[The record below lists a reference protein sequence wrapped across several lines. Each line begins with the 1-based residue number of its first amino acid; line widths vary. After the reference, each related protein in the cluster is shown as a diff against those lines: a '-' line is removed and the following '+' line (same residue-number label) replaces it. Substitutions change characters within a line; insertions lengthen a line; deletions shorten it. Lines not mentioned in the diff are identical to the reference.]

1 MTQFEQLSQRETDVA
16 ELLLQGKS
24 NKQIA
29 AVLKVSVRAVEF
41 HLSKIYAK
49 LGVASRTEAALIL
62 ANTLIRESTGN
73 NLREAAIDG
82 LAKTPDNG
90 EKTISRRLPM
100 KNLLL
105 VIGGALL
112 TTVLVV
118 TLALANSNSKK
129 VEVALT
135 SPSYISTQIISIPTQ
150 SLITSSEPILEQ
162 IYQLAHE
169 YDQAVQAEKQNG
181 AVEISK
187 DLTSG
192 DEIFFFKD
200 QSYIRI
206 SELFEQFLEQKTN
219 LENLYTQ
226 IYRDRLQPTPFPT
239 QSSPEQD
246 KAYYD
251 FLAEQAD
258 EYCSL
263 ESWQKDIQAKT
274 VLAYNPDEGKY
285 LPLYMGDTIARC
297 EIYAQM
303 VEEFRVAPM
312 LTKINQGA
320 DIAMIR
326 QIIGNPNLRLSFKTI
341 APLANA
347 HGRNAAIYVDETG
360 AKYYIDI
367 ETARLVSIEM
377 NLPGHPEIPSDQA
390 KSVDELRLIAE
401 QFALTNSSQLVD
413 LQNSLLY
420 EENNKGNI
428 YFFRWDYRN
437 KDWNGTDWSIMPPF
451 LQVGILQ
458 NGQIITYINTLDL
471 IQ

>member
-29 AVLKVSVRAVEF
+29 SALNVSVRSVEF
-41 HLSKIYAK
+41 HLSSIYTK
-49 LGVASRTEAALIL
+49 LGVASRTEAALKL
-62 ANTLIRESTGN
+62 ANTLMRESTGN
-73 NLREAAIDG
+73 NLREAVIDG
-82 LAKTPDNG
+82 LAQTPDNDT
-90 EKTISRRLPM
+90 KTISRRLPM
-100 KNLLL
+100 KKLLL
-105 VIGGALL
+105 VIAGTLL
-112 TTVLVV
+112 TTILAV
-118 TLALANSNSKK
+118 TLTLANSSAIEL
-129 VEVALT
+129 EVTPT
-135 SPSYISTQIISIPTQ
+135 SPGHIPTQAISTPTQ
-150 SLITSSEPILEQ
+150 SLAISSEPILEQ

-181 AVEISK
+181 NVEVSK
-187 DLTSG
+187 DLTTG
-192 DEIFFFKD
+192 DEVFFFKD
-200 QSYIRI
+200 ESYVRI
-206 SELFEQFLEQKTN
+206 SELFDQFLEQKTN

-226 IYRDRLQPTPFPT
+226 IYRDSLQPTPFPT

-246 KAYYD
+246 EAYYD
-251 FLAEQAD
+251 FLVEQAD
-258 EYCSL
+258 DYCSL
-263 ESWQKDIQAKT
+263 ESWQNDNQAKT
-274 VLAYNPDEGKY
+274 VLVYNPDEGKY

-297 EIYAQM
+297 EIYGQM
-303 VEEFRVAPM
+303 LEEFRVAPLM
-312 LTKINQGA
+312 ANINQEA

-326 QIIGNPNLRLSFKTI
+326 QVLGKSDLRLSFKTI

-347 HGRNAAIYVDETG
+347 HGTNTALYTDEMG
-360 AKYYIDI
+360 AKYYVDV
-367 ETARLVSIEM
+367 ETSRLVSIEM
-377 NLPGHPEIPSDQA
+377 NLPTHPEIPSAQA

-413 LQNSLLY
+413 LRNILLY
-420 EENNKGNI
+420 EESNKGNI

-437 KDWNGTDWSIMPPF
+437 KDWSGTDWSIMPPF